1 MNQLCR
7 APEVQSLGDGK
18 KRSNVTKLHL
28 ATSFAHL
35 ITGSKTDNN
44 SNQRRKYLTGC
55 GKRGVRCHRKRG
67 IKKMKFNFLQK
78 QTSRRE
84 MLRGSATLAG
94 SVFLAHL
101 FPTRLLRA
109 SAAGYRQPAP
119 SPADLLAS
127 MRAKFNAVPMETQ
140 ELADNV
146 TMFDGPGG
154 AVTVLNGPDGKFV
167 VDTFVAPAW
176 RRLKEALDGL
186 GSAPVKYVIDTHW
199 HFDHTDNNA
208 HLHAAGATVVAHE
221 NTKKR
226 MSEPHDLP
234 VLYRGAD
241 GALASLHFD
250 PSPAEALPQQS
261 FANSYQL
268 RANGEILALQHVAP
282 AHTDSDI
289 YVHFQNAN
297 VISMG
302 DLFFNGMYPYIDPG
316 TDGSIDGM
324 IAAADKILSLAD
336 NHTKIV
342 AGHGPLGNKADL
354 TKSRDMLITSRDRAQ
369 KLKSA
374 GKSALEAV
382 AEKAFDDLDPVWG
395 QGIINSDQWVQ
406 IVYLTL

>member
-1 MNQLCR
+1 MR
-7 APEVQSLGDGK
+7 
-18 KRSNVTKLHL
+18 
-28 ATSFAHL
+28 
-35 ITGSKTDNN
+35 
-44 SNQRRKYLTGC
+44 
-55 GKRGVRCHRKRG
+55 
-67 IKKMKFNFLQK
+67 FNFLQK

-94 SVFLAHL
+94 SAFLAHF
-101 FPTRLLRA
+101 FPARLLRA
-109 SAAGYRQPAP
+109 SATGFAESAP

-127 MRAKFNAVPMETQ
+127 MRAKFNSVPMETQ
-140 ELADNV
+140 KLADNV

-176 RRLKEALDGL
+176 PRLKEALDGL
-186 GSAPVKYVIDTHW
+186 SNAPLKYVINTHW

-208 HLHAAGATVVAHE
+208 HLHAAGGTVLAHQ

-250 PSPAEALPQQS
+250 PSPLEALPQQT
-261 FANSYQL
+261 FAASYKLQ
-268 RANGEILALQHVAP
+268 ANGETLALQHVAP

-289 YVHFQNAN
+289 YVHFQKAN
-297 VISMG
+297 VISMA

-316 TDGSIDGM
+316 TGGNINGM

-336 NHTKIV
+336 NDTKIV

-354 TKSRDMLITSRDRAQ
+354 MKSRDMLITSRDRVQ
-369 KLKSA
+369 KLKST
-374 GKSALEAV
+374 GKSALESV
-382 AEKAFDDLDPVWG
+382 AEKPFADLDSAWG

>member
-1 MNQLCR
+1 MNF
-7 APEVQSLGDGK
+7 K
-18 KRSNVTKLHL
+18 
-28 ATSFAHL
+28 
-35 ITGSKTDNN
+35 
-44 SNQRRKYLTGC
+44 
-55 GKRGVRCHRKRG
+55 
-67 IKKMKFNFLQK
+67 FLQK

-84 MLRGSATLAG
+84 MLRGSATLA
-94 SVFLAHL
+94 SSAFLAHL
-101 FPTRLLRA
+101 LPAPLLRA
-109 SAAGYRQPAP
+109 SAAGYPHPAP
-119 SPADLLAS
+119 SVGELLAS

-140 ELADNV
+140 KLAGNI

-176 RRLKEALDGL
+176 PRLKEALDGL
-186 GSAPVKYVIDTHW
+186 GNAPLKYVINTHW

-208 HLHAAGATVVAHE
+208 HLHAAGATDLAHE
-221 NTKKR
+221 NTKKE

-234 VLYRGAD
+234 VLYRGPD
-241 GALASLHFD
+241 GALSGLHFD
-250 PSPAEALPQQS
+250 PSPLEALPQQT
-261 FANSYQL
+261 FAASYKLQ
-268 RANGEILALQHVAP
+268 ANGETLALQHVAP

-297 VISMG
+297 VIQMG
-302 DLFFNGMYPYIDPG
+302 DLFFNRMYPYIDPG
-316 TDGSIDGM
+316 TGGNINGM

-336 NHTKIV
+336 NDTKIV

-354 TKSRDMLITSRDRAQ
+354 TKSRDMLISSRDRVE
-369 KLKSA
+369 KLKST

-382 AEKAFDDLDPVWG
+382 AEKPFADLDSAWG